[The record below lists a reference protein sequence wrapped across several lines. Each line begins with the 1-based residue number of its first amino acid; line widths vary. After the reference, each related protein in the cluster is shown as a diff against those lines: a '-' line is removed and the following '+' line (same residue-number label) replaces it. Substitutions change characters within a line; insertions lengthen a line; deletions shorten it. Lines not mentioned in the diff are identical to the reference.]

1 MKHLRKMGIDKYHQ
15 IELEKA
21 NPNIQRER
29 RPAKH
34 SANNTVCWTKCLGV
48 YQRQCYSW
56 HRVICAGESIPPTS
70 INLDWFKI
78 NVKLSAEFQS
88 DILGTLRYDIIG
100 REVWS
105 DNWILIIIVSC
116 IKKWKEKLTKHT
128 GYDLVKLLNSSS
140 IWVCKSCSS
149 RFVLNK

>member
-1 MKHLRKMGIDKYHQ
+1 MGIDKYNQ

-21 NPNIQRER
+21 NANKQRER

-34 SANNTVCWTKCLGV
+34 SANNTVCCTKCLGV
-48 YQRQCYSW
+48 YKRQCYSW
-56 HRVICAGESIPPTS
+56 HRVISAGESIPPTS

-105 DNWILIIIVSC
+105 DNWILVIRVSC
-116 IKKWKEKLTKHT
+116 MKK
-128 GYDLVKLLNSSS
+128 
-140 IWVCKSCSS
+140 
-149 RFVLNK
+149 

>member
-1 MKHLRKMGIDKYHQ
+1 MGIDKYHQ

-34 SANNTVCWTKCLGV
+34 SANNTVWCTKCPGV

-56 HRVICAGESIPPTS
+56 QRIISGGESIPPTS
-70 INLDWFKI
+70 INLGWFKI
-78 NVKLSAEFQS
+78 IVKLPAEFQS

-105 DNWILIIIVSC
+105 DNWILVIRVSC
-116 IKKWKEKLTKHT
+116 MKK
-128 GYDLVKLLNSSS
+128 
-140 IWVCKSCSS
+140 
-149 RFVLNK
+149 

>member
-1 MKHLRKMGIDKYHQ
+1 MDRLRKMDIDKYNQ
-15 IELEKA
+15 VELGKT

-34 SANNTVCWTKCLGV
+34 SANDAVRCTKCLGV
-48 YQRQCYSW
+48 YQRQCYSR

-78 NVKLSAEFQS
+78 NVKLSADFKS

-100 REVWS
+100 REVRL
-105 DNWILIIIVSC
+105 DNWILIIGSFMYEKI
-116 IKKWKEKLTKHT
+116 IKKNVEKA
-128 GYDLVKLLNSSS
+128 YEV
-140 IWVCKSCSS
+140 
-149 RFVLNK
+149 